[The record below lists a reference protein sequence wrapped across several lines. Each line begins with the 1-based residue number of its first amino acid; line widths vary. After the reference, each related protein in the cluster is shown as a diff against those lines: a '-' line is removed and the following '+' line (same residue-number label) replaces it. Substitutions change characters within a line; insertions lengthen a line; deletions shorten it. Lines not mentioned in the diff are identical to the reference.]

1 MIRVAISTLA
11 LVLAVVAPASATA
24 AKPQAGV
31 IAVSYKQGNPF
42 LDVVVAVPKHAA
54 AGHGCATEA
63 VRVTVTYIAQNG
75 DVVTLDSG
83 AVPIADAIPVGAID
97 EHTFAVDVQVQLGT
111 ASPPAA
117 NPGYTA
123 TAELVRVGGC
133 EDDDD

>member
-1 MIRVAISTLA
+1 MVN
-11 LVLAVVAPASATA
+11 
-24 AKPQAGV
+24 
-31 IAVSYKQGNPF
+31 YKQGNPF

-111 ASPPAA
+111 ASPPAT

-123 TAELVRVGGC
+123 TAQLVRGGGC
-133 EDDDD
+133 EEDD